1 MSYTNIC
8 GKECTRKRKGVEVVR
23 CNVLGAFMKQQ
34 RDQLGDSEASI
45 EYW

>member
-1 MSYTNIC
+1 MSYANIC
-8 GKECTRKRKGVEVVR
+8 GKECTRQCAEVVR